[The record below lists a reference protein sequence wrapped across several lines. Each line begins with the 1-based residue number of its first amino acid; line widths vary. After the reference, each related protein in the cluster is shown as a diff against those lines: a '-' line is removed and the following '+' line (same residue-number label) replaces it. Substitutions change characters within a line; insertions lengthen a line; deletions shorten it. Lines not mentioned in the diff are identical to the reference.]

1 MTDDVRKVIEGAAQ
15 TGAKVLQQEIE
26 GAKETAEEV
35 CEQQAEAIGAATA
48 RAAMVFEENRATS
61 ERKIALPHRVF
72 GILCIVVGV
81 VFLPI
86 DAMLLIA
93 FVQSLITKD
102 WSTFFEVTVANQ
114 FLVLSGVG
122 LAAYAAETVLFMV
135 LGIRLVRNKRR
146 GAARLSQALIWVAIA
161 DFLLDIMGHGLGWT
175 AAWTAATIVYLV
187 VMYTTLDPALR
198 EERIL
203 QRKLKAL
210 EDKADQEEGTLG
222 RDKTGVGYLK
232 LDFFNIFWLFVIAS
246 VVGLAFE
253 SAVCPFLNGRIEN
266 RTGMLWGPFSPIYG
280 VGAVLMVIALNRFW
294 KSSPVIIFV
303 VSGLIGGGFEYLV
316 SWFFQFAFGI
326 SAWDYSGEPF
336 NIDGR
341 TDLFHMVCWGVL
353 GLVFIK
359 FVVPKVLG
367 AINKIPWNWRY
378 GVTTAFTVFM
388 AINAGMTMMSFECWY
403 SRIAGGEITTPVEQ
417 FFNTHY
423 DDAFMSEHF
432 ATMSI
437 DPSRATRG

>member
-1 MTDDVRKVIEGAAQ
+1 MADDVRKVIEDAAQ
-15 TGAKVLQQEIE
+15 TGAKALQHEIE
-26 GAKETAEEV
+26 GAKETAAV
-35 CEQQAEAIGAATA
+35 VREQQAEALEAATA
-48 RAAMVFEENRATS
+48 RAAVVFEEDNAVS

-72 GILCIVVGV
+72 GILSIVFGIAFV
-81 VFLPI
+81 PI
-86 DAMLLIA
+86 DVMLLVA
-93 FVQSLITKD
+93 FVQSLISKD

-114 FLVLSGVG
+114 FLILSGIG
-122 LAAYAAETVLFMV
+122 LAAYAVETVLFMV

-146 GAARLSQALIWVAIA
+146 GAARLSQVLIWFAIA
-161 DFLLDIMGHGLGWT
+161 DFLLDIMGHGFGWGALWT
-175 AAWTAATIVYLV
+175 ACTIVYLV

-210 EDKADQEEGTLG
+210 EDRADQEEGTLG
-222 RDKTGVGYLK
+222 RDKTGAGYLK

-280 VGAVLMVIALNRFW
+280 VGAVLMVVALNRFW
-294 KSSPVIIFV
+294 KSNPLIIFV
-303 VSGLIGGGFEYLV
+303 VSGFIGGGFEYLV

-326 SAWDYSGEPF
+326 SAWDYSGEPL

-353 GLVFIK
+353 GLIFIK
-359 FVVPKVLG
+359 LVVPKVLG

-378 GVTTAFTVFM
+378 SITTAFTVFM
-388 AINAGMTMMSFECWY
+388 VINAGMTMMSFECWY
-403 SRIAGGEITTPVEQ
+403 SRIAGNEIDTPVEQ
-417 FFNTHY
+417 FFDTHY
-423 DDAFMSEHF
+423 DDAFMSKHF

-437 DPSRATRG
+437 DPARATRS